1 MYYNGVRTLTPLG
14 SNRRG
19 FNFGYFSGN
28 VGPLLR
34 GLFYCYKED
43 TMCGIVGYVGKSQDP
58 RLGLEALKRLEYRGY
73 DSAGMAVYNP
83 ATKSVYAVRAEG
95 QIAEMEKKISTRPIV
110 GTPFIFHTRWA
121 THGAPSERNAHP
133 HQDCTGSFWV
143 VHNGIIENYRELK
156 DRLIQQGHSF
166 TSETDTEVIPHLIES
181 HYRGDL
187 LEAVRSTVQELE
199 GTYGL
204 VVLSSK
210 EPDKLIAARLGSPL
224 LVGMGDGEY
233 IIASDASAIV
243 ARTKK
248 VVYLE
253 DGDLAV
259 ITPESFS
266 LTTQGRVPRQADV
279 HELEGEQ
286 EDVQKGGYA
295 HFMQKEIH
303 EQPDSLHNTLRGRI
317 VADEG
322 LVKLGGL
329 DDFKEQLRGI
339 EKIHIVACGSAYYA
353 GLVGEY
359 MLEEYA
365 GIPTEVDVA
374 SEFRYRKPVVT
385 EKMAV
390 LLISQSGETADTIA
404 VQKEMKQKGVPVFG
418 IVNVVGSTIARDS
431 DAGVYNH
438 AGPEIGVATSKAF
451 TSQLAVLAMLTVFLG
466 RQRDMSYVFGHRIG
480 SELTRIPDYISD
492 IIKQES
498 AIEKIAHIYH
508 KEPNIFFIGRKYNY
522 PIALE
527 GALKLKEISYNHAE
541 GLGAGEL
548 KHGHIAL
555 IEEGFP
561 VVAIAPQD
569 SVYPKMISNMEE
581 VKARG
586 GKIIAITTEGNTDI
600 ASLADHVIFIP
611 RTLELLTPIL
621 SVVPLQL
628 LAYHM
633 AVANGRDPDKP
644 RNLAKSVTVE

>member
-1 MYYNGVRTLTPLG
+1 
-14 SNRRG
+14 
-19 FNFGYFSGN
+19 
-28 VGPLLR
+28 
-34 GLFYCYKED
+34 
-43 TMCGIVGYVGKSQDP
+43 MCGIVGYIGKSQDP

-83 ATKSVYAVRAEG
+83 ATKSVHAVHAEG
-95 QIAEMEKKISTRPIV
+95 RIREIEKKLDEHPISGV
-110 GTPFIFHTRWA
+110 PFIFHTRWA

-143 VHNGIIENYRELK
+143 VHNGIIENHREIK
-156 DRLIQQGHSF
+156 DRLMKQGHSF

-181 HYRGDL
+181 HYRGNL

-204 VVLSSK
+204 VVLSSH

-224 LVGMGDGEY
+224 LVGVGDGEY
-233 IIASDASAIV
+233 IIASDASAIL
-243 ARTKK
+243 AHTKK

-259 ITPESFS
+259 VSPESFS
-266 LTTQGRVPRQADV
+266 LTTQGREEKRANI
-279 HELEGEQ
+279 HELEGEE
-286 EDVQKGGYA
+286 EDAQKDGYS

-303 EQPDSLHNTLRGRI
+303 EQPESLYNTLRGRI
-317 VADEG
+317 VLDEG

-329 DDFKEQLRGI
+329 DDFGEQLRGV
-339 EKIHIVACGSAYYA
+339 EKIYIVACGSAYYA
-353 GLVGEY
+353 GLVGKY

-365 GIPTEVDVA
+365 GISTEVDIA
-374 SEFRYRKPVVT
+374 SEFRYRKPVIS

-404 VQKEMKQKGVPVFG
+404 VQKEMKQKGVPVYG
-418 IVNVVGSTIARDS
+418 IVNVVGSTIARDT

-438 AGPEIGVATSKAF
+438 AGPEIGVASSKAF
-451 TSQLAVLAMLTVFLG
+451 TSQLAVLAMLTIFLG
-466 RQRDMSYVFGHRIG
+466 RQRNMSYIFGHRIG
-480 SELTRIPDYISD
+480 SELLRIPDYISD
-492 IIKQES
+492 VIKQEKE
-498 AIEKIAHIYH
+498 IEKIASIYH
-508 KEPNIFFIGRKYNY
+508 EAPNFFFIGRKYNY

-561 VVAIAPQD
+561 VIAIAPQD

-581 VKARG
+581 VRARG
-586 GKIIAITTEGNTDI
+586 GSIIAITTEGNKDI
-600 ASLADHVIFIP
+600 TSIADHVIYIP
-611 RTLELLTPIL
+611 QTLELLTPLL

>member
-1 MYYNGVRTLTPLG
+1 
-14 SNRRG
+14 
-19 FNFGYFSGN
+19 
-28 VGPLLR
+28 
-34 GLFYCYKED
+34 
-43 TMCGIVGYVGKSQDP
+43 MCGIVGYVGKSQDP

-83 ATKSVYAVRAEG
+83 ATRRVEALHAAGRIKE
-95 QIAEMEKKISTRPIV
+95 IEKKLDEHPIS
-110 GTPFIFHTRWA
+110 GAPFIFHTRWA
-121 THGAPSERNAHP
+121 THGAPTEQNAHP

-143 VHNGIIENYRELK
+143 VHNGIIENHRELK
-156 DRLIQQGHSF
+156 DRLMKQGHSF
-166 TSETDTEVIPHLIES
+166 TSQTDTEVIPHLIES

-204 VVLSSK
+204 VVLSSH

-224 LVGMGDGEY
+224 LVGVGDGEY
-233 IIASDASAIV
+233 IIASDASAIF
-243 ARTKK
+243 AHTKK

-259 ITPESFS
+259 LSPESFS
-266 LTTQGRVPRQADV
+266 LTTQGREERRANI
-279 HELEGEQ
+279 HELEGEE
-286 EDVQKGGYA
+286 EDAQKGGYS

-303 EQPDSLHNTLRGRI
+303 EQPESLHNTLRGRI
-317 VADEG
+317 VPDEG

-329 DDFKEQLRGI
+329 DDFEEQLRGV
-339 EKIHIVACGSAYYA
+339 EKIYIVACGSAYYA
-353 GLVGEY
+353 GLVGKY

-365 GIPTEVDVA
+365 GISTEVDIA
-374 SEFRYRKPVVT
+374 SEFRYRKPVISK
-385 EKMAV
+385 KMAV

-404 VQKEMKQKGVPVFG
+404 VQKEMKQKGVPVYG
-418 IVNVVGSTIARDS
+418 IVNVVGSTIARDT
-431 DAGVYNH
+431 DAGIYNH
-438 AGPEIGVATSKAF
+438 AGPEIGVASSKAF
-451 TSQLAVLAMLTVFLG
+451 TSQLAVLAMLTIFFG
-466 RQRDMSYVFGHRIG
+466 RQRNMSSIFGHRIG
-480 SELTRIPDYISD
+480 SELLRIPGYISD
-492 IIKQES
+492 VIKQEKE
-498 AIEKIAHIYH
+498 IEKIALIYH
-508 KEPNIFFIGRKYNY
+508 SSPNFFFIGRKYNY

-561 VVAIAPQD
+561 VIAIAPQD
-569 SVYPKMISNMEE
+569 SVYPKMISNIEE
-581 VKARG
+581 VRARG
-586 GKIIAITTEGNTDI
+586 GSIIAITTEGNKDI
-600 ASLADHVIFIP
+600 ASIADHVIYIP
-611 RTLELLTPIL
+611 QTLELLTPLL